1 MSPIWEL
8 KRTIFSRLDLKQ
20 GILAVHLP
28 LLGGTAM
35 IKDNYEQI
43 KNEVGDDVNII
54 AVTKYHTVEQSLE
67 AYEAGVRHFGE
78 NRIEG
83 FMEKRK
89 ALPDDAE
96 VHFIGTM
103 QSRKV
108 KDVIGELH
116 YLHSLE
122 RESVAKKIEQSA
134 SHAVKCFIQVN
145 VSDES
150 SKHGLQ
156 PSEVEAFLSKL
167 ADYKYV
173 KVIGLMTMA
182 PHTKDVSAIENT
194 FTGLKDLRDTLVK
207 TYPDVKELSMGM
219 SNDYALAIQN
229 GATYIRIGSKIM
241 GN

>member
-1 MSPIWEL
+1 
-8 KRTIFSRLDLKQ
+8 
-20 GILAVHLP
+20 
-28 LLGGTAM
+28 M
-35 IKDNYEQI
+35 IKENYEQI

-54 AVTKYHTVEQSLE
+54 AVTKYHTVEETLQ

-83 FMEKRK
+83 FIEKRK
-89 ALPDDAE
+89 ALPEDAE

-108 KDVIGELH
+108 KEVINDLN

-122 RESVAKKIEQSA
+122 RESVAKKIEQA
-134 SHAVKCFIQVN
+134 AQHVVNCFIQVN
-145 VSDES
+145 VSDED

-156 PSEVEAFLSKL
+156 PEEVEDFLLKL
-167 ADYKYV
+167 KDYKYV

-182 PHTKDVSAIENT
+182 PHTEDSSVIENT
-194 FTGLKDLRDTLVK
+194 FTGLKNLQEKVEK
-207 TYPDVKELSMGM
+207 NYPDVTELSMGM
-219 SNDYALAIQN
+219 SNDYPSAVKN

-241 GN
+241 GS

>member
-1 MSPIWEL
+1 
-8 KRTIFSRLDLKQ
+8 
-20 GILAVHLP
+20 
-28 LLGGTAM
+28 M
-35 IKDNYEQI
+35 IKENYEQI

-54 AVTKYHTVEQSLE
+54 AVTKYHTVEETLE

-83 FMEKRK
+83 FIEKRK
-89 ALPDDAE
+89 ALPEDAE

-108 KDVIGELH
+108 KEVINDLY

-122 RESVAKKIEQSA
+122 RESVAKKIEQA
-134 SHAVKCFIQVN
+134 AQHVVNCFIQVN
-145 VSDES
+145 VSDED

-156 PSEVEAFLSKL
+156 PEEVEDFLLKL
-167 ADYKYV
+167 KDYKYV

-182 PHTKDVSAIENT
+182 PHTEDSSVIDNT
-194 FTGLKDLRDTLVK
+194 FTGLKNLQEKVAK
-207 TYPDVKELSMGM
+207 NYPDVTELSMGM
-219 SNDYALAIQN
+219 SNDYPSAVKN

-241 GN
+241 GS

>member
-1 MSPIWEL
+1 
-8 KRTIFSRLDLKQ
+8 
-20 GILAVHLP
+20 
-28 LLGGTAM
+28 M
-35 IKDNYEQI
+35 IKENYEQI

-54 AVTKYHTVEQSLE
+54 AVTKYHTVEETLE

-83 FMEKRK
+83 FIEKRK
-89 ALPDDAE
+89 ALPEDAE

-108 KDVIGELH
+108 KEVINDLY

-122 RESVAKKIEQSA
+122 RESVAKKIEQA
-134 SHAVKCFIQVN
+134 AQHVVNCFIQVN
-145 VSDES
+145 VSDED

-156 PSEVEAFLSKL
+156 PEEVEDFLLKL
-167 ADYKYV
+167 KDYKYV

-182 PHTKDVSAIENT
+182 PHTEDSSVIENT
-194 FTGLKDLRDTLVK
+194 FTGLKNLQEKVEK
-207 TYPDVKELSMGM
+207 NYPDVTELSMGM
-219 SNDYALAIQN
+219 SNDYPSAVKN

-241 GN
+241 GS

>member
-1 MSPIWEL
+1 
-8 KRTIFSRLDLKQ
+8 
-20 GILAVHLP
+20 
-28 LLGGTAM
+28 M
-35 IKDNYEQI
+35 IKENYEQI

-54 AVTKYHTVEQSLE
+54 AVTKYHTVEETLE

-83 FMEKRK
+83 FIEKRK
-89 ALPDDAE
+89 ALPEDAE

-108 KDVIGELH
+108 KEVIDDLH

-122 RESVAKKIEQSA
+122 RESVAKKIEQA
-134 SHAVKCFIQVN
+134 GQHVVNCFIQVN
-145 VSDES
+145 VSDED

-156 PSEVEAFLSKL
+156 PEEVEDFLLKL
-167 ADYKYV
+167 KDYKYV

-182 PHTKDVSAIENT
+182 PHTEDSSVIENT
-194 FTGLKDLRDTLVK
+194 FTGLKNLQEKVEK
-207 TYPDVKELSMGM
+207 NYPDVTELSMGM
-219 SNDYALAIQN
+219 SNDYPSAVKN

-241 GN
+241 GS